1 MNGTAKR
8 WPGGHGHPHTV
19 PTGPPSQQKGQ
30 LAYLK
35 INESPYTDCCGTH

>member
-8 WPGGHGHPHTV
+8 WPGGHPHTV